1 MVRLF
6 LVEHEILRRRVT
18 VGMGAADKYV
28 EGKGGVEGARM
39 VGRL

>member
-1 MVRLF
+1 M
-6 LVEHEILRRRVT
+6 RRVT
-18 VGMGAADKYV
+18 VGMRAADKHV

>member
-1 MVRLF
+1 MRLF
-6 LVEHEILRRRVT
+6 LVEYEILRRRVT
-18 VGMGAADKYV
+18 VGMRAADKHV